1 MSSPHSRSQHESVPV
16 RLCLILIG
24 LLAISLAVALRPS
37 SVFSQ
42 LSPLDTPAAAEN
54 AAPAVQAESSSPL
67 RTAGEDSPL
76 SPVQTPAE
84 EINTDLAI
92 ARSFGVDSSG
102 ETNADR
108 DISAQTESSF
118 RTGSPVW
125 TQTSRYL
132 IGAIL
137 LVLLVLIVVV
147 VVGRR

>member
-1 MSSPHSRSQHESVPV
+1 MPV
-16 RLCLILIG
+16 RLWLIIIG
-24 LLAISLAVALRPS
+24 LLAISLAAALRPS

-42 LSPLDTPAAAEN
+42 LSPLDTPAAEN

-137 LVLLVLIVVV
+137 LVFLVLVVVV

>member
-1 MSSPHSRSQHESVPV
+1 MPV
-16 RLCLILIG
+16 RLWLIIIG
-24 LLAISLAVALRPS
+24 LLAISLAAALRPS

-42 LSPLDTPAAAEN
+42 LSPLDTPAAEN

-76 SPVQTPAE
+76 SPVQTPTE
-84 EINTDLAI
+84 EINTDIAI

-137 LVLLVLIVVV
+137 LVLLVLVVVV

>member
-1 MSSPHSRSQHESVPV
+1 MPV
-16 RLCLILIG
+16 RLWLIIIG
-24 LLAISLAVALRPS
+24 LLAISLAAALRPS

-42 LSPLDTPAAAEN
+42 LSPLDTPAAEN

-76 SPVQTPAE
+76 SPVQTPTE

-137 LVLLVLIVVV
+137 LVLLVLVVVV

>member
-1 MSSPHSRSQHESVPV
+1 MPV
-16 RLCLILIG
+16 RLWLIIIG
-24 LLAISLAVALRPS
+24 LLAISLAAALRPS

-42 LSPLDTPAAAEN
+42 LSPLDTPAAEN

-76 SPVQTPAE
+76 SPVQTPTE
-84 EINTDLAI
+84 EIN
-92 ARSFGVDSSG
+92 
-102 ETNADR
+102 
-108 DISAQTESSF
+108 TESSF

-137 LVLLVLIVVV
+137 LVFLVLVVVV

>member
-16 RLCLILIG
+16 RLWLIIIG
-24 LLAISLAVALRPS
+24 LLAISLAAALRPS

-42 LSPLDTPAAAEN
+42 LSPLDTPAAEN

-137 LVLLVLIVVV
+137 LVFLVLIVVV

>member
-1 MSSPHSRSQHESVPV
+1 MPV
-16 RLCLILIG
+16 RLWLIIIG
-24 LLAISLAVALRPS
+24 LLAISLAAALRPS

-42 LSPLDTPAAAEN
+42 LSPLDTPAAEN

-137 LVLLVLIVVV
+137 LVLLVLVVVV

>member
-16 RLCLILIG
+16 RLWLIIIG
-24 LLAISLAVALRPS
+24 LLAISLAAALRPS

-84 EINTDLAI
+84 EINTDIAI

-137 LVLLVLIVVV
+137 LVFLVLVVVV

>member
-16 RLCLILIG
+16 RLWLIIIG
-24 LLAISLAVALRPS
+24 LLAISLAAALRPS

-42 LSPLDTPAAAEN
+42 LSPLDTPAAEN

-84 EINTDLAI
+84 EINT
-92 ARSFGVDSSG
+92 
-102 ETNADR
+102 
-108 DISAQTESSF
+108 ESSF

-137 LVLLVLIVVV
+137 LVLLVLVVVV

>member
-1 MSSPHSRSQHESVPV
+1 MPV
-16 RLCLILIG
+16 RLWLIIIG
-24 LLAISLAVALRPS
+24 LLAISLAAALRPS

-76 SPVQTPAE
+76 SPVQTPSE
-84 EINTDLAI
+84 EIN
-92 ARSFGVDSSG
+92 
-102 ETNADR
+102 
-108 DISAQTESSF
+108 TESSF

-137 LVLLVLIVVV
+137 LVLLVLVVVV

>member
-1 MSSPHSRSQHESVPV
+1 MPV
-16 RLCLILIG
+16 RLWLIIIG
-24 LLAISLAVALRPS
+24 LLAISLAAALRPS

-42 LSPLDTPAAAEN
+42 LSPLDTPAAEN

-137 LVLLVLIVVV
+137 LVFLVLIVVV